1 MAAMKNI
8 ILITGANGGIGFE
21 LASQLL
27 SDSSKHILLGSRS
40 AEKGEAAVK
49 ELQSRN
55 HPGTVELLQVDVA
68 SDESITAAAK
78 LVESKH
84 GRLDA
89 LVSNAAI
96 GIPTGSLAEKMSQAF
111 QTNTTGPLL
120 MLESFAPLLQK
131 SNGIPRVINVTSGAG
146 SIAIRLDPTSFG
158 YNHKHIQYRTSKA
171 ALNMITACQAVHYGE
186 LGFKVFA
193 FCPGFTVSNLGPMNN
208 AENGAKP
215 TSEGAA
221 PIVKLLNG
229 ERDAEHGGFL
239 HATGQYPW

>member
-1 MAAMKNI
+1 MYK
-8 ILITGANGGIGFE
+8 
-21 LASQLL
+21 
-27 SDSSKHILLGSRS
+27 
-40 AEKGEAAVK
+40 
-49 ELQSRN
+49 
-55 HPGTVELLQVDVA
+55 
-68 SDESITAAAK
+68 
-78 LVESKH
+78 
-84 GRLDA
+84 
-89 LVSNAAI
+89 
-96 GIPTGSLAEKMSQAF
+96 
-111 QTNTTGPLL
+111 
-120 MLESFAPLLQK
+120 QK
-131 SNGIPRVINVTSGAG
+131 V
-146 SIAIRLDPTSFG
+146 
-158 YNHKHIQYRTSKA
+158 IQYRTSKA